1 MKRTSMMTA
10 LAGAAAL
17 SLGTGMAAGAAPA
30 GSSGEAAATQ
40 HDALTAYVTQS
51 QDLSWDEAEKYLEA
65 KAEKTAVLDELNA
78 QGKAIDGAY
87 FDGAELTVI
96 TNDAATATAAKA
108 KGITVKQ
115 GAGQAELTQ
124 VADRAAAL
132 MEADGGIQSVGPDLK
147 SGTVKVRVGADAEQA
162 TLDKLAAM
170 DGVQVVKGDAQGLTT
185 HADVIPGQIMDL
197 EPGTNCSLGFPG
209 MKGSDNVMLTAGHCV
224 EGMPD
229 VLNAQGEHLGKGVES
244 EFATGQPSVDMGL
257 MDIDEANT
265 GQPFVDTR
273 GHSGS
278 IDVTGASKAPV
289 GTEICK
295 AGNTTGWTC
304 GEIQGYDQTVDYGG
318 TVTSGLAEAT
328 VCTEG
333 GDSGGAYIS
342 GTVAQGMTSG
352 GPISAECG
360 WNQGEA
366 AGSYSFYQPVVD
378 AAEHYGVTLT
388 TVNNW

>member
-1 MKRTSMMTA
+1 MKRFSMMTA
-10 LAGAAAL
+10 FAGAAAL
-17 SLGTGMAAGAAPA
+17 SLGSGVAATAAPA
-30 GSSGEAAATQ
+30 GGSGEAAATQ
-40 HDALTAYVTQS
+40 HEALTGYVAQA
-51 QDLSWDEAEKYLEA
+51 QDLTWEEAERYLEV
-65 KAEKTAVLDELNA
+65 KAEKTAALDALDA

-96 TNDAATATAAKA
+96 TNDAETAQAAKA
-108 KGITVKQ
+108 QGITVKQ
-115 GAGQAELTQ
+115 GAGQAELNEI
-124 VADRAAAL
+124 ADQAAGL
-132 MEADGGIQSVGPDLK
+132 MAGDGAIQSVGPDLK
-147 SGTVKVRVGADAEQA
+147 AGTVKVRVGKDVKQS
-162 TLDKLAAM
+162 TLAQLKAI
-170 DGVQVVKGDAQGLTT
+170 DGVTVEQGAEQGLTT

-209 MKGSDNVMLTAGHCV
+209 MKGTDNVLLTAGHCV

-229 VLNAQGEHLGKGVES
+229 ILDANGAHLGKGVES
-244 EFATGQPSVDMGL
+244 EFTTGAPSVDMGL

-273 GHSGS
+273 GHSGN
-278 IDVTGASKAPV
+278 IDVTGMSKAPV

-352 GPISAECG
+352 GPMGVECG
-360 WNQGEA
+360 WNQGGA

-378 AAEHYGVTLT
+378 AAQKYGVTLT
-388 TVNNW
+388 TR

>member
-1 MKRTSMMTA
+1 M
-10 LAGAAAL
+10 G
-17 SLGTGMAAGAAPA
+17 G
-30 GSSGEAAATQ
+30 AAATQ

-65 KAEKTAVLDELNA
+65 KAEKTAVLDELDA

-132 MEADGGIQSVGPDLK
+132 MEADGGIQSVGPDLT

-229 VLNAQGEHLGKGVES
+229 VLNAQGEHFGKGVES

-257 MDIDEANT
+257 MDVDEANT

-273 GHSGS
+273 GPLRQHRRHRCEQGPGRHRDLQGRQHHRVDLWRDPGLRPDRGLRRHRDLRSGRG
-278 IDVTGASKAPV
+278 DGLHR
-289 GTEICK
+289 
-295 AGNTTGWTC
+295 GW
-304 GEIQGYDQTVDYGG
+304 
-318 TVTSGLAEAT
+318 
-328 VCTEG
+328 
-333 GDSGGAYIS
+333 
-342 GTVAQGMTSG
+342 
-352 GPISAECG
+352 
-360 WNQGEA
+360 
-366 AGSYSFYQPVVD
+366 
-378 AAEHYGVTLT
+378 
-388 TVNNW
+388 